1 MTEHHL
7 LVQRTARYYTIG
19 QLTDQTKHIWFC
31 LHGFGQLAQY
41 FSRKFTD
48 LDDGQTLVVVP
59 EGLSRSYTDG
69 NYQRIGASWMTR
81 EDRDHEISDYVL
93 YLNSLYNLMLDG
105 RKPGEADLQVT
116 VLGFSQGAATAC
128 RWLNANHV
136 HVDRL
141 ILWAGYLPH
150 GLADLINPTTLSTT
164 ETHYV
169 YGRQDEYLLELK
181 DINGYLNR
189 LQTDIPTL
197 KITAFDGGH
206 KVEPSVLK
214 QLVASPETIL

>member
-1 MTEHHL
+1 MIEHHL
-7 LVQRTARYYTIG
+7 PVQRTARYYTIG
-19 QLTDQTKHIWFC
+19 ELTAETKNIWFC

-41 FSRKFTD
+41 FGRKFTD
-48 LDDGQTLVVVP
+48 LDDDQTLIVVP

-93 YLNSLYNLMLDG
+93 YLNSLYDLIMDG
-105 RKPGEADLQVT
+105 YQPTRAGLHIT

-128 RWLNANHV
+128 RWLEDGHV

-150 GLADLINPTTLSTT
+150 GVADLISPATLDTT

-189 LQTDIPTL
+189 LQTDVPTL
-197 KITAFDGGH
+197 KITAFDGTH
-206 KVEPSVLK
+206 RVEPEVLK
-214 QLVASPETIL
+214 MLLATPQTIP